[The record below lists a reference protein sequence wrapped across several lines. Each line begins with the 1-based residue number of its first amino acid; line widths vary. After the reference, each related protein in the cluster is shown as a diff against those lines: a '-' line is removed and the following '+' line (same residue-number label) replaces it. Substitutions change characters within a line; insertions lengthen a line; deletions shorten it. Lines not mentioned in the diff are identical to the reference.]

1 MLTIIMVRGKY
12 TLDKSLI
19 LINSGGYPKTT
30 TYNTDEIYIPMKVF
44 PFNTYIE
51 IAEKARTDYG

>member
-1 MLTIIMVRGKY
+1 MSTITMVRGKI
-12 TLDKSLI
+12 KESN
-19 LINSGGYPKTT
+19 LINLGGYPKTT
-30 TYNTDEIYIPMKVF
+30 TYSTDEIYIPMKVF